1 MTRRISFCLFGQ
13 ASSICNVK
21 PCRRAFHLQLV
32 MQDLYHNVK
41 GHKKNEIWAPY
52 LWGKKWVYEK
62 RSNMH
67 ICQKQI
73 IYVNTGWRQLA
84 REYYIKLIMGRWPCI
99 SEILIILAVHV
110 NDKTRICA
118 ECSATLPAPLCS
130 DPQPDTS
137 TQDEKT
143 QTTWIEM
150 QLLLVSSI
158 LICLSYQ

>member
-32 MQDLYHNVK
+32 MQDLYHSVK
-41 GHKKNEIWAPY
+41 GHKKNEIWASY
-52 LWGKKWVYEK
+52 LWGKKWSLWKK

-67 ICQKQI
+67 ICQKLI
-73 IYVNTGWRQLA
+73 IYVNTGWKQLA

-110 NDKTRICA
+110 YLKTRICA
-118 ECSATLPAPLCS
+118 DCRATLPLCS
-130 DPQPDTS
+130 GPVIDTS
-137 TQDEKT
+137 TQDEK
-143 QTTWIEM
+143 IKLHE
-150 QLLLVSSI
+150 LKCS
-158 LICLSYQ
+158 C